1 MTLVS
6 TRSLLTEA
14 VDAGGGIAAFNIIT
28 LEQLEAVLQA
38 AVEIDLPVIVQ
49 VSENAI
55 QFHHDDPVPIL
66 RAATAAIGASAA
78 RASLHLDHSMSLDL
92 CKAAVREGAS
102 SVMFDASHLDFR
114 ENVDATRRAV
124 LWAEG
129 EGILLEAELGAI
141 GGKGGA
147 HAPGVRT
154 DPDEARSF
162 VEDTGAHALAIA
174 VGSVHAQQE
183 RNTRLDRGLIEAIR
197 SVVGVPLVLHGSS
210 GVPDD
215 EIAAAIRSGITKVNV
230 GTALNVAYTGRLRE
244 HLVFHEAQSDPRP
257 GLRTA
262 RDALTQTAVHLLDVV
277 QAGARSVEVAS

>member
-14 VDAGGGIAAFNIIT
+14 ADAGEGLAAFNIIT
-28 LEQLEAVLQA
+28 LEQLEAVLRA
-38 AVEIDLPVIVQ
+38 AADTDRPVIVQ
-49 VSENAI
+49 ISENAI
-55 QFHHDDPVPIL
+55 QFHHDDPAPIL
-66 RAATAAIGASAA
+66 RAATAAIEASAA

-114 ENVDATRRAV
+114 DNVSATREAV
-124 LWAEG
+124 RWAEG

-154 DPDEARSF
+154 DPGQARSF

-197 SVVGVPLVLHGSS
+197 RVVEVPLVLHGSS

-215 EIAAAIRSGITKVNV
+215 ELAAAVCSGITKVNV
-230 GTALNVAYTGRLRE
+230 GTALNVAFTGRLRE
-244 HLVFHEAQSDPRP
+244 HLLSHEAQSDPRP

-262 RDALTQTAVHLLDVV
+262 REALTEAAVHLLDVV
-277 QAGARSVEVAS
+277 RARSQSVGAKS

>member
-14 VDAGGGIAAFNIIT
+14 ADAGEGIAAFNIIT
-28 LEQLEAVLQA
+28 LEQLEAVLHA
-38 AVEIDLPVIVQ
+38 AAHADRPVIVQ
-49 VSENAI
+49 LSENAI
-55 QFHHDDPVPIL
+55 QFHLGDPAPIL
-66 RAATAAIGASAA
+66 RAATAAIGSSPA

-92 CKAAVREGAS
+92 CKAAAREGAS

-114 ENVDATRRAV
+114 DNIAATREAV

-147 HAPGVRT
+147 HAPGIRT
-154 DPDEARSF
+154 DPGEARTF

-183 RNTRLDRGLIEAIR
+183 RTTRLDRDVIEAVR
-197 SVVGVPLVLHGSS
+197 ALVDVPLVLHGSS

-215 EIAAAIRSGITKVNV
+215 ELAAAVRSGITKVNI
-230 GTALNVAYTGRLRE
+230 GTALNVAFTGRLRE
-244 HLVFHEAQSDPRP
+244 HLVSHEGQSDPRP
-257 GLRTA
+257 GLLAA
-262 RDALTQTAVHLLDVV
+262 REALAQTVAHLLDVV
-277 QAGARSVEVAS
+277 RSSSQSVGARP

>member
-1 MTLVS
+1 MTLVPTS
-6 TRSLLTEA
+6 SLLAEA
-14 VDAGGGIAAFNIIT
+14 VAAGEGIAAFNIIT
-28 LEQLEAVLQA
+28 LEQLEAVLRA
-38 AVEIDLPVIVQ
+38 AAATDRPVIVQ

-55 QFHHDDPVPIL
+55 RFHQGDAVPIL
-66 RAATAAIGASAA
+66 RAATAAIGASDA

-102 SVMFDASHLDFR
+102 SVMFDASHLDYR
-114 ENVDATRRAV
+114 DNVEATRAAAR
-124 LWAEG
+124 WAEG

-162 VEDTGAHALAIA
+162 VAETGAHALAVA

-183 RNTRLDRGLIEAIR
+183 RNTLLDLALIEAIHR
-197 SVVGVPLVLHGSS
+197 EVEVPLVLHGSS

-215 EIAAAIRSGITKVNV
+215 AIAAAVRSGITKVNI
-230 GTALNVAYTGRLRE
+230 GTALNVAFTGALRE
-244 HLVFHEAQSDPRP
+244 HLMSNERQSDPRP
-257 GLRTA
+257 GLQA
-262 RDALTQTAVHLLDVV
+262 AGEALTRTGAHLLGVV
-277 QAGARSVEVAS
+277 RARATRVGATS